1 MINFIVIKCNYLITN
16 ISHLSDKI
24 KDIVNLMINSFI
36 DFNNLEIYRKKYYPE
51 QLFLC
56 IPSTQSLFSR
66 YFRQKLYTIILY

>member
-1 MINFIVIKCNYLITN
+1 
-16 ISHLSDKI
+16 
-24 KDIVNLMINSFI
+24 MINSFI
-36 DFNNLEIYRKKYYPE
+36 DFNNLEIYRKKYYSE

>member
-1 MINFIVIKCNYLITN
+1 
-16 ISHLSDKI
+16 
-24 KDIVNLMINSFI
+24 MINSFI

-66 YFRQKLYTIILY
+66 FSTKTIYNYIILNSAYTYL